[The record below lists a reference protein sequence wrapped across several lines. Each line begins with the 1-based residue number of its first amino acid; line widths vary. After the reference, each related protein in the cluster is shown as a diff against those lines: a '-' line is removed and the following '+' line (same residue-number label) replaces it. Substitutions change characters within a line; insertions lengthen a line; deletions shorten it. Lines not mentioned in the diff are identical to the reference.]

1 MYKLHLSPTQALP
14 LLYSSPL
21 PALLE
26 PEVSHSHG
34 YALTL
39 ASVILD
45 KVPHLSLSLPL
56 FFFKLDVKFVCL
68 TV

>member
-1 MYKLHLSPTQALP
+1 M
-14 LLYSSPL
+14 
-21 PALLE
+21 
-26 PEVSHSHG
+26 SHSHG